1 MDADDPNEIF
11 VIGFLRTMGGV
22 AMGTAG
28 TNPLLI
34 GVHRRPSAVDL
45 PFRIPEATAMKAR

>member
-11 VIGFLRTMGGV
+11 VIGLSQTMDGD
-22 AMGTAG
+22 AMGTAE

-34 GVHRRPSAVDL
+34 GVHRRLICLSEFQRKP
-45 PFRIPEATAMKAR
+45 P

>member
-1 MDADDPNEIF
+1 MDADDPNEMF

-22 AMGTAG
+22 AMGTAE

-34 GVHRRPSAVDL
+34 GVHRRLICLSEFQRKP
-45 PFRIPEATAMKAR
+45 P